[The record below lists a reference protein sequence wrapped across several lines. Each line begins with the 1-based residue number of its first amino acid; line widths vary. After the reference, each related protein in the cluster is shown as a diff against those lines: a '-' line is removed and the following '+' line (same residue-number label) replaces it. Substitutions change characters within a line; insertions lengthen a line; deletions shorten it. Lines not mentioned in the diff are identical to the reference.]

1 MFYTCIMTQTSKC
14 VKPRVRSSRAV
25 AKAMDPGFF
34 KALCDPNRISLL
46 LQLAGCGRACTVSEL
61 NECCP
66 IDLSVVSRH
75 LGVLRDAGIVESEKR
90 GKEVYYTVCAKEV
103 VATLRSIADAME
115 ECCCKEKSPSGRR
128 KNER

>member
-1 MFYTCIMTQTSKC
+1 MMTQTSKC
-14 VKPRVRSSRAV
+14 VRRKGASRRSSRAV
-25 AKAMDPGFF
+25 AKALDPSFF

-46 LQLAGCGRACTVSEL
+46 LRLAGCSRACTVTEL

-90 GKEVYYTVCAKEV
+90 GKEVYYTVCAKEL
-103 VATLRSIADAME
+103 VATMRSIADVLE
-115 ECCCKEKSPSGRR
+115 GCCCHAQESKREK
-128 KNER
+128 KK